1 MERLNLSQE
10 EVEKWIVD
18 WIRETRMGAD
28 AKGDLEKV
36 RLLYSHFSFVL
47 TLLII
52 IRTLSR

>member
-1 MERLNLSQE
+1 VERLNLSQE
-10 EVEKWIVD
+10 EAEKWIVD